1 MQIKILTLFPEMFAG
16 PFEYSIIKRA
26 QEKKIVSLDI
36 INIRDFALDRYKT
49 VDDHPYGGGQGMI
62 MRVDI
67 IDSAI
72 SNVKSQ
78 ISNKK
83 FKTILL
89 DPIGIPYTQKKA
101 QELSELDNLILVCG
115 HYEGVDERIRGLVD
129 EQISIGDYILS
140 GGEIPTMILVD
151 SIVRLVP
158 GVLRDAHT
166 SEDESFSSGLLE
178 YPQYTRP
185 DVYKDR
191 KVPEVLRSGNHKQI
205 ESWKK
210 QQAKTRTGS
219 LRPDLLRE

>member
-1 MQIKILTLFPEMFAG
+1 MIL
-16 PFEYSIIKRA
+16 
-26 QEKKIVSLDI
+26 
-36 INIRDFALDRYKT
+36 
-49 VDDHPYGGGQGMI
+49 
-62 MRVDI
+62 RVDI
-67 IDSAI
+67 VNRAI
-72 SNVKSQ
+72 ES
-78 ISNKK
+78 IKK
-83 FKTILL
+83 KGRTILL
-89 DPIGIPYTQKKA
+89 DPQGVLYTQAKA
-101 QELSELDNLILVCG
+101 RELSAIDNLTLVCG